1 MAIDVAIALRNRR
14 TLSALIAAVC
24 VTVSACG
31 YDGPERS
38 LPVSSPLITTT
49 TSTAP
54 PASTPV
60 RTAGSSP
67 AAPRVTDRLASASPT
82 TAPVPTTAMPAM
94 SAPLAETIVPTAPPT
109 TTIPE
114 PRTPRQVLVIGDS
127 SAAAMRWTA
136 GATDALRGA
145 DFTLDLESCRRL
157 VEPSCDGVE
166 GYAPSTAL
174 DALRSNADGSY
185 DTLIMATGYNDM
197 DRDFVDAF
205 DRITAEARLQGIT
218 TILWTTYRE
227 RIGDQI
233 AEGAGEAY
241 AEMNDVLAL
250 RMRSGQHPELHLVD
264 WWGYTEDADSWLTS
278 DGIHLTGM
286 GAYGMAD
293 LISRTIAALDGRAC
307 PLPWEFSA
315 EPVDPCPPPVEQL
328 ARRGEVPAVKEMYDA
343 LR

>member
-1 MAIDVAIALRNRR
+1 M
-14 TLSALIAAVC
+14 
-24 VTVSACG
+24 
-31 YDGPERS
+31 
-38 LPVSSPLITTT
+38 
-49 TSTAP
+49 
-54 PASTPV
+54 
-60 RTAGSSP
+60 
-67 AAPRVTDRLASASPT
+67 
-82 TAPVPTTAMPAM
+82 
-94 SAPLAETIVPTAPPT
+94 
-109 TTIPE
+109 
-114 PRTPRQVLVIGDS
+114 LVIGDS
-127 SAAAMRWTA
+127 SAAAVRWTA

-174 DALRSNADGSY
+174 DALRSNADGRY

-233 AEGAGEAY
+233 AAGAGQAY
-241 AEMNDVLAL
+241 AEMNAELAL
-250 RMRSGQHPELHLVD
+250 RVGSAQHPELHLLD

-278 DGIHLTGM
+278 DGIHLTGV
-286 GAYGMAD
+286 GAYGLAD

-307 PLPWEFSA
+307 PVPWEFASA
-315 EPVDPCPPPVEQL
+315 PVDPCPPPVEQL
-328 ARRGEVPAVKEMYDA
+328 AQRGEVPAVKEMYDA